1 LLITGDGGFQMNMQE
16 MATAMTEKIPVV
28 ICIFNNSNLGMVR
41 QMQQL
46 FYGKRYEIT
55 DLSAEDGNYY
65 PDFVKWADSYN
76 CKAIRVTEPDQVI
89 PALKEAAKVK
99 GAPVVLDFVVSPD
112 DLVLPMVKS
121 GTPLSEMILR

>member
-1 LLITGDGGFQMNMQE
+1 
-16 MATAMTEKIPVV
+16 MTEKIPVV

-55 DLSAEDGNYY
+55 DLSAGDRGYF
-65 PDFVKWADSYN
+65 PDFLKWAEAYDV
-76 CKAIRVTEPDQVI
+76 KGIRVTDASEVVE
-89 PALKEAAKVK
+89 ALEAAKANKEGPTVI
-99 GAPVVLDFVVSPD
+99 DFAVSPD

-121 GTPLSEMILR
+121 GTPLSDMILK

>member
-1 LLITGDGGFQMNMQE
+1 
-16 MATAMTEKIPVV
+16 
-28 ICIFNNSNLGMVR
+28 MVR

-55 DLSAEDGNYY
+55 DLTSQDGNYY
-65 PDFVKWADSYN
+65 PDFLKWAESYD
-76 CKAIRVTEPDQVI
+76 CKAIRIFEDEEI
-89 PALKEAAKVK
+89 LPALKAARENKV
-99 GAPVVLDFVVSPD
+99 GPTVLDFAISPD

>member
-1 LLITGDGGFQMNMQE
+1 MNMQE

-55 DLSAEDGNYY
+55 NLAAEDGSYY
-65 PDFVKWADSYN
+65 PDFLKWAEGYN
-76 CKAIRVTEPDQVI
+76 CQGIRVTNAADVV
-89 PALKEAAKVK
+89 PALKKAKANKEGPTVI
-99 GAPVVLDFVVSPD
+99 DFIVSPD
-112 DLVLPMVKS
+112 ELVLPMVKS
-121 GTPLSEMILR
+121 GTPLSDMILK

>member
-1 LLITGDGGFQMNMQE
+1 MNMQE
-16 MATAMTEKIPVV
+16 MATAMVQNAPII

-55 DLSAEDGNYY
+55 DLSAEDGTYY
-65 PDFVKWADSYN
+65 PDFVKWAESYSV
-76 CKAIRVTEPDQVI
+76 KAIRVFDNDGIEA
-89 PALKEAAKVK
+89 ALKEAAANKK
-99 GAPVVLDFVVSPD
+99 GPTVLDFIVSPD

>member
-1 LLITGDGGFQMNMQE
+1 
-16 MATAMTEKIPVV
+16 
-28 ICIFNNSNLGMVR
+28 MVR

-55 DLSAEDGNYY
+55 DLTSEDGNYY
-65 PDFVKWADSYN
+65 PDFIKWADSYS
-76 CKAIRVTEPDQVI
+76 CKAIRVLNSEDI
-89 PALKEAAKVK
+89 MSALEAARSNTD
-99 GAPVVLDFVVSPD
+99 GPTIIDFAVSPD

>member
-1 LLITGDGGFQMNMQE
+1 
-16 MATAMTEKIPVV
+16 
-28 ICIFNNSNLGMVR
+28 MVR

-55 DLSAEDGNYY
+55 DLTAEDGNYY
-65 PDFVKWADSYN
+65 PDFVKWAASYN
-76 CKAIRVTEPDQVI
+76 CKAVRVLKAEDII
-89 PALKEAAKVK
+89 PALETAKANTNGPTVI
-99 GAPVVLDFVVSPD
+99 DFAVSPD